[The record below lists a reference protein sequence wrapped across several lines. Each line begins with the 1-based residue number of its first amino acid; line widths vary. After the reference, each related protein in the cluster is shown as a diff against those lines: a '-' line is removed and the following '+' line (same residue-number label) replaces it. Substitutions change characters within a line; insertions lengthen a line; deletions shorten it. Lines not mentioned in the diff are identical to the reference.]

1 MIKGEPMKKD
11 SAKTKLEK
19 LVGEVKTYVML
30 RRSVKCTQAF
40 HYLKT
45 EQPPAVHG
53 LAEGPKQ
60 FNIVQ
65 IQELI
70 NHVMTANQLGYETI
84 LKASPDRLDVFF
96 RSSIPEVPWVW
107 TYDTFGK

>member
-1 MIKGEPMKKD
+1 MKKLKKVKQIPV
-11 SAKTKLEK
+11 KTQLER
-19 LVGEVKTYVML
+19 LQQEVKDYVAL
-30 RRSVKCTQAF
+30 RRAVQCKHAF

-45 EQPPAVHG
+45 EQTPAEHG
-53 LAEGPKQ
+53 RADGPKQ

-84 LKASPDRLDVFF
+84 LKAGTNQLDVFF
-96 RSSIPEVPWVW
+96 RSNIPQVPYAWL
-107 TYDTFGK
+107 